1 MEGSL
6 SFKPTPQTLVGLV
19 KRVLEGY
26 YKGLGFLQ
34 KGSRRVLCSGLRLF
48 RVQGESVA
56 ALQTTSPIVCTISVC
71 IRVGFRVWGLVLH
84 AKVSKA

>member
-19 KRVLEGY
+19 KRVLAGY
-26 YKGLGFLQ
+26 CKGLGFLQ
-34 KGSRRVLCSGLRLF
+34 NRRVLCSGLRLF

-84 AKVSKA
+84 AKVLKA